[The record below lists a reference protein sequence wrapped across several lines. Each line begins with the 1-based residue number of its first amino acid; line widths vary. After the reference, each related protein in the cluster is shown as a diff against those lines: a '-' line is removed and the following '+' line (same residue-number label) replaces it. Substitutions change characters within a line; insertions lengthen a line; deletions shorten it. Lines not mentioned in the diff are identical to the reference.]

1 MGGLPTHNVEISPAL
16 GASEWLLTNGLGGF
30 AMGCADGVNRRRYH
44 ALLIGAT
51 TPPVGR
57 VLGLSAI
64 ADVLAVPGA
73 GGVVARHPLT
83 DFAFAGWAGRTGTTP
98 TRFSCDGVSAS
109 WSYAADTGIEVT
121 RTLTL
126 ADGRNAAEIEYRVRT
141 RVSAW
146 LELRPLVALRDF
158 HELVC
163 GHDDRWRYYTTATE
177 QGATTHAGRW
187 HLHLAAESG
196 RFSLHPDWWWNFEY
210 AFDLARGQDGRED
223 LYCPG
228 TFVCEC
234 PAGESTH
241 RIRAWMDDGVAP
253 KGLDKAK
260 RGRLERLVNS
270 VAARHAGATPDDRAA
285 LAALT
290 VAADQFVVV
299 RDLPELGRRASIIAG
314 YPWFSDW
321 GRDSMIAIPGLL
333 LACGRHAEALG
344 TLTAFAALRRRGL
357 VPNCFDD
364 ATGEAKYNT
373 ADASLWFIQA
383 SFDYLDATNDSAA
396 FRATLLP
403 ACLDILRAYRDGT
416 DFDIGMD
423 PSDGLMVAGNPQ
435 TQITWMD
442 AARDGVVF
450 TPRHGKAVEINA
462 LWVSGLR
469 RVCAVLDANAAKA
482 WVMIAEKAAGSFAR
496 LFWNA
501 DRSCLFDRLERCTDA
516 AGEAAWQGVG
526 ELRPNQVFAVSLT
539 HSPLSRERQQSVLR
553 ALRDDLLTPVGLRSL
568 APGEPGYRGRFEG
581 RLFDR
586 DAAYHNGTVWPY
598 LIGAY
603 ATGVMRAGGGTPAA
617 KAEARAALSPL
628 IASLTS
634 AGSCGAI
641 GSLAEVFDADDPRRP
656 QGCPAQAWS
665 VAEVLRAFVQAL
677 GA

>member
-1 MGGLPTHNVEISPAL
+1 MGVLPTHNLDVTPTHA
-16 GASEWLLTNGLGGF
+16 ASEWLLTNGLGGF

-44 ALLIGAT
+44 AMLIGAT

-57 VLGLSAI
+57 VLGLAAI

-73 GGVVARHPLT
+73 VGVVVRYPLT
-83 DFAFAGWAGRTGTTP
+83 DFAFAGWAGKTGTMP

-109 WSYAADTGIEVT
+109 WTYAPTAGVEVV

-141 RVSAW
+141 RVPAW

-158 HELVC
+158 HELVR

-210 AFDLARGQDGRED
+210 TFDLARGQDGRED

-241 RIRAWMDDGVAP
+241 RVAAWMDDAVAP
-253 KGLDKAK
+253 RGLEKAK
-260 RGRLERLVNS
+260 RGRLERLVS
-270 VAARHAGATPDDRAA
+270 GVVSRHMGATPDERAA

-314 YPWFSDW
+314 YPWFGDW
-321 GRDSMIAIPGLL
+321 GRDSMIALPGLL

-373 ADASLWFIQA
+373 VDASLWFIQA
-383 SFDYLDATNDSAA
+383 ACDYLDATKDTGA

-423 PSDGLMVAGNPQ
+423 PGDGLMMAGNPQ

-469 RVCAVLDANAAKA
+469 RVCACLDANAAKP
-482 WVMIAEKAAGSFAR
+482 WVMIAEKAADSFAR

-501 DRSCLFDRLERCTDA
+501 ERSCLFDRLERRSDA
-516 AGEAAWQGVG
+516 VGKVTWQGVD
-526 ELRPNQVFAVSLT
+526 ELRPNQVFAVSLP
-539 HSPLSRERQQSVLR
+539 HSPLPREHQHAVLR
-553 ALRDDLLTPVGLRSL
+553 AVHEHLLTPVGLRSL
-568 APGEPGYRGRFEG
+568 APGEPGYRGRYEG

-603 ATGVMRAGGGTPAA
+603 ASGVMRAGGGTPEA

-628 IASLTS
+628 IASLTT

-641 GSLAEVFDADDPRRP
+641 GSLAEVFDADEPRRP

-665 VAEVLRAFVQAL
+665 VAEVLRAFVRTL